1 MSNKTAILISVV
13 SVVLLTAGCLYNVAY
28 ENDSKNL
35 DGSLGE
41 IIFSNR
47 SVVLISD
54 GLDDEVKETLAEN
67 TNQITVTNTLSDLT
81 DGEIIII
88 DENWITDG
96 KHQSETNK
104 IKDLF
109 MSGKPVILIPG
120 HSNYSFEIMTDLV
133 EPLGFVTYEKGYQIY
148 GFKNSTESQN
158 IYCYSGNGYAEPLD
172 SLVDA
177 YEWAVDILF
186 NPYDELK
193 SNDDPSCLDVKT
205 ISCDKY
211 GRFKAGTFYEQMPA
225 ENMASYDYE
234 SSYLI
239 TNYIQCIPNSYDG
252 YRTSC
257 VSISSENRLL
267 NPTCALSDFFPATY
281 LYSCPVYIQ
290 NTHTWE
296 SSDKFETY
304 SHTNA
309 AFSSFDSV
317 FNLDK
322 SKIEG
327 VYSPVI
333 LAYQLIYIDYTTLYN
348 INTDISV
355 TFCKMNYDILNRERY
370 SDYAEY
376 TLNLS
381 GSIDFDSLDF
391 MNA

>member
-109 MSGKPVILIPG
+109 MSGKPVILISG

-158 IYCYSGNGYAEPLD
+158 IYCYSGNGYAESLD
-172 SLVDA
+172 SLADA

-186 NPYDELK
+186 TSYDELK
-193 SNDDPSCLDVKT
+193 KNDDLSCLDVKT
-205 ISCDKY
+205 ISCDEY
-211 GRFKAGTFYEQMPA
+211 GRFKVGTFYEQMPA
-225 ENMASYDYE
+225 DNVISYDYKAA
-234 SSYLI
+234 YLI
-239 TNYIQCIPNSYDG
+239 TNYIQCIPNSWDAH
-252 YRTSC
+252 RTSY
-257 VSISSENRLL
+257 VSVCSENKVL
-267 NPTCALSDFFPATY
+267 NPTCAMNEYFPYTCM
-281 LYSCPVYIQ
+281 YSCPVYVE
-290 NTHTWE
+290 NTRSWE
-296 SSDKFETY
+296 SSEKFRALSYTNSAFSKFE
-304 SHTNA
+304 SE
-309 AFSSFDSV
+309 FDL
-317 FNLDK
+317 NEGK
-322 SKIEG
+322 MEG
-327 VYSPVI
+327 VYNPVI
-333 LAYQLIYIDYTTLYN
+333 LTYQLVYLEYTTLYN

-355 TFCKMNYDILNRERY
+355 TFCKMSHDILNGERY

-376 TLNLS
+376 NLNLS
-381 GSIDFDSLDF
+381 GSIDINSPNFID
-391 MNA
+391 A